1 MACTDHPRLYRRR
14 LVSADHDSDTS
25 LRVPCAPVATLYGI
39 CGGSGA
45 GKTTLAVE
53 LIRRL
58 GPDRV
63 SVLGFDAY
71 YRDLSH
77 MSMRERMQVNYDHPD
92 SLDNELFAQHLA
104 QLREGRSIEV
114 PEYDFATHTRTGA
127 SIRVEARD
135 IVIVE
140 GILLFCFPG
149 IHDLL
154 DHAVFIDVPEEIRL
168 ERRVRRD
175 VAERGRDADD
185 VRRQFAE
192 FVAPMHD
199 EHVQPFVD
207 RAHRVVGVDEDLGSV
222 ADEVAGQLQT

>member
-1 MACTDHPRLYRRR
+1 MAR
-14 LVSADHDSDTS
+14 
-25 LRVPCAPVATLYGI
+25 LYGI

-58 GPDRV
+58 GTEEV
-63 SVLGFDAY
+63 SAVAFDAY

-77 MSMRERMQVNYDHPD
+77 LPMEERVRVNYDHPD
-92 SLDNELFAQHLA
+92 SLDNELFAAHLA
-104 QLREGRSIEV
+104 DLRAGRPIDV
-114 PEYDFATHTRTGA
+114 PEYDFTTHTRTGA
-127 SIRVEARD
+127 TIRVEPRE

-140 GILLFCFPG
+140 GILLFSFPG

-154 DHAVFIDVPEEIRL
+154 DHAIFIDVPEHIRL

-175 VAERGRDADD
+175 VAQRGRDADD

-192 FVAPMHD
+192 VVAPMHD
-199 EHVQPFVD
+199 RHVQPFRS
-207 RAHRVVGVDEDLGSV
+207 RAHRIVSVDEDLDLV
-222 ADEVAGQLQT
+222 ADEVVGRLKV

>member
-1 MACTDHPRLYRRR
+1 
-14 LVSADHDSDTS
+14 
-25 LRVPCAPVATLYGI
+25 VATLYGI

-58 GPDRV
+58 GTDRV
-63 SVLGFDAY
+63 SALAFDAY

-77 MSMRERMQVNYDHPD
+77 ISMEERMQVNYDHPD
-92 SLDNELFAQHLA
+92 SLDNELFAQHLSA
-104 QLREGRSIEV
+104 LRAGHSIEV

-127 SIRVEARD
+127 TIPVEARE
-135 IVIVE
+135 IVVVE

-149 IHDLL
+149 IHELL
-154 DHAVFIDVPEEIRL
+154 DHALFIDVPEDIRL

-192 FVAPMHD
+192 FVAPMHN
-199 EHVQPFVD
+199 EHVQPFRA
-207 RAHRVVGVDEDLGSV
+207 RAHRVVSVDEDLQ
-222 ADEVAGQLQT
+222 AVAGEVVNGLPS

>member
-1 MACTDHPRLYRRR
+1 MT
-14 LVSADHDSDTS
+14 
-25 LRVPCAPVATLYGI
+25 TLIGI

-58 GPDRV
+58 GTDRV
-63 SVLGFDAY
+63 SALAFDAY

-77 MSMRERMQVNYDHPD
+77 LTMKERIRVNYDHPD

-104 QLREGRSIEV
+104 DLRQGRDIEV
-114 PEYDFATHTRTGA
+114 PEYDFANHTRTGA
-127 SIRVEARD
+127 TILVEARE
-135 IVIVE
+135 IVLVE
-140 GILLFCFPG
+140 GILLFSFPG

-154 DHAVFIDVPEEIRL
+154 DYAVFIDVAEDVRL
-168 ERRVRRD
+168 ERRIQRD
-175 VAERGRDADD
+175 MRERGRDADD

-199 EHVQPFVD
+199 RFVQPYRD
-207 RAHRVVGVDEDLGSV
+207 HADLVVSGEGEAGSD
-222 ADEVAGQLQT
+222 AEVIIERLESVGHNGGNPTGDPWPSRTSER

>member
-1 MACTDHPRLYRRR
+1 MAR
-14 LVSADHDSDTS
+14 
-25 LRVPCAPVATLYGI
+25 LYGI

-63 SVLGFDAY
+63 SALAFDAY

-77 MSMRERMQVNYDHPD
+77 LSMPERMQVNYDHPD
-92 SLDNELFAQHLA
+92 SLDNELFASHLSD
-104 QLREGRSIEV
+104 LRNGVSIEV
-114 PEYDFATHTRTGA
+114 PEYDFATHTRTGHT
-127 SIRVEARD
+127 IPVEARD

-140 GILLFCFPG
+140 GILLFSFPG
-149 IHDLL
+149 IHELL
-154 DHAVFIDVPEEIRL
+154 DHAVFIDVPEPVRL
-168 ERRVRRD
+168 ERRIRRD

-185 VRRQFAE
+185 VRRQFAQ

-199 EHVQPFVD
+199 EFVQPHRGAAD
-207 RAHRVVGVDEDLGSV
+207 RVVDVDEDLHAV
-222 ADEVAGQLQT
+222 ADELIGEIHVG

>member
-1 MACTDHPRLYRRR
+1 MAR
-14 LVSADHDSDTS
+14 
-25 LRVPCAPVATLYGI
+25 LYGI

-63 SVLGFDAY
+63 SALAFDAY

-77 MSMRERMQVNYDHPD
+77 LSMAERMAVNYDHPD
-92 SLDNELFAQHLA
+92 SLDNELFAAHLSD
-104 QLREGRSIEV
+104 LREGRDIEV
-114 PEYDFATHTRTGA
+114 PEYDFATHTRTGDT
-127 SIRVEARD
+127 IRVEARD

-140 GILLFCFPG
+140 GILLFAFPG
-149 IHDLL
+149 IQDLL
-154 DHAVFIDVPEEIRL
+154 DHAVFIDVPEPIRL
-168 ERRVRRD
+168 ERRIMRD
-175 VAERGRDADD
+175 VAERGREADD

-199 EHVQPFVD
+199 EFVQPYRSHAD
-207 RAHRVVGVDEDLGSV
+207 RVVGVDENLPH
-222 ADEVAGQLQT
+222 VAGELIELLGAAQA